1 MQLSLKCGGV
11 SWGNHRRKK
20 KKPKQIRK
28 EAVQIKP
35 IAEEQKLLKKSSN
48 KLVDILLGIL
58 LFQIFIWAVLE
69 GSTTQVSKGKTFLII
84 VFFLLIAIG
93 LSMIGNK

>member
-1 MQLSLKCGGV
+1 M
-11 SWGNHRRKK
+11 NHRRKK

-28 EAVQIKP
+28 EAVQIKT
-35 IAEEQKLLKKSSN
+35 IVEEKPLKKSSN

-58 LFQIFIWAVLE
+58 LFPILIWAVLE
-69 GSTTQVSKGKTFLII
+69 GCTTQVSKGKAFLII

>member
-1 MQLSLKCGGV
+1 M
-11 SWGNHRRKK
+11 NHRRKK

-28 EAVQIKP
+28 ETVQIKP
-35 IAEEQKLLKKSSN
+35 IVGKEKPSKESSYR
-48 KLVDILLGIL
+48 LVDIFLGIL
-58 LFQIFIWAVLE
+58 LFPILIWAVLE
-69 GSTTQVSKGKTFLII
+69 GSKTQISKGKTFLII

>member
-1 MQLSLKCGGV
+1 M
-11 SWGNHRRKK
+11 NHRRKK
-20 KKPKQIRK
+20 NKPKQIRK
-28 EAVQIKP
+28 ESVQIKP
-35 IAEEQKLLKKSSN
+35 IVEEKPLKKSSN

-58 LFQIFIWAVLE
+58 LFPIFIWAVLE

-84 VFFLLIAIG
+84 VFFILIAIR

>member
-1 MQLSLKCGGV
+1 M
-11 SWGNHRRKK
+11 NHRRKEKETETNK
-20 KKPKQIRK
+20 KRSCSDKTDSRRKP
-28 EAVQIKP
+28 
-35 IAEEQKLLKKSSN
+35 LKKSSK

-58 LFQIFIWAVLE
+58 LSIFIWAVLE

>member
-1 MQLSLKCGGV
+1 M
-11 SWGNHRRKK
+11 NHRRKK

-28 EAVQIKP
+28 ETVQIKP
-35 IAEEQKLLKKSSN
+35 KVEEKPLKESSN

-58 LFQIFIWAVLE
+58 LFPILIWAVLE
-69 GSTTQVSKGKTFLII
+69 GSKTQVSKGKTFLII
-84 VFFLLIAIG
+84 VFFILIAMG

>member
-1 MQLSLKCGGV
+1 M
-11 SWGNHRRKK
+11 NHRRKK

-28 EAVQIKP
+28 EVVQIK
-35 IAEEQKLLKKSSN
+35 IVEEKPLKKSSN
-48 KLVDILLGIL
+48 KFVDILLGIL
-58 LFQIFIWAVLE
+58 LFPILIWAVLE

-84 VFFLLIAIG
+84 VFFILIAIG

>member
-1 MQLSLKCGGV
+1 M
-11 SWGNHRRKK
+11 NHRRKK

-28 EAVQIKP
+28 KTVHIKP
-35 IAEEQKLLKKSSN
+35 IFGEEKPSKESSN
-48 KLVDILLGIL
+48 KLVGVLLSIL
-58 LFQIFIWAVLE
+58 LFPILIWAVLE
-69 GSTTQVSKGKTFLII
+69 SSEIQVSKGKTFLII

>member
-1 MQLSLKCGGV
+1 V
-11 SWGNHRRKK
+11 NHRRKK

-35 IAEEQKLLKKSSN
+35 IAEEEKLLKKSSN

-58 LFQIFIWAVLE
+58 LFPIFIWAVLE
-69 GSTTQVSKGKTFLII
+69 GSTTQVRKGKTFLII
-84 VFFLLIAIG
+84 VFFILIAIG

>member
-1 MQLSLKCGGV
+1 M
-11 SWGNHRRKK
+11 NHRRKK

-28 EAVQIKP
+28 KTVQMKP
-35 IAEEQKLLKKSSN
+35 IVGEEKPPKESSN
-48 KLVDILLGIL
+48 KLVDVLLGIL
-58 LFQIFIWAVLE
+58 LIPILIWAVM
-69 GSTTQVSKGKTFLII
+69 GSSSIQVSKGKKVLII

>member
-1 MQLSLKCGGV
+1 M
-11 SWGNHRRKK
+11 NHRRKK

-35 IAEEQKLLKKSSN
+35 IVEEEKPLKKNSN

-58 LFQIFIWAVLE
+58 LFPIFIWAVLE

-84 VFFLLIAIG
+84 VFFILIAIG

>member
-1 MQLSLKCGGV
+1 M
-11 SWGNHRRKK
+11 NHRRKK

-35 IAEEQKLLKKSSN
+35 IVEEKPLKKSSK

-58 LFQIFIWAVLE
+58 LSNFIWAVLE

-84 VFFLLIAIG
+84 VFF
-93 LSMIGNK
+93 S

>member
-1 MQLSLKCGGV
+1 M
-11 SWGNHRRKK
+11 NHRRKK

-35 IAEEQKLLKKSSN
+35 IVEEKPLKKSSK

-58 LFQIFIWAVLE
+58 LFPILY
-69 GSTTQVSKGKTFLII
+69 
-84 VFFLLIAIG
+84 G
-93 LSMIGNK
+93 LSWKVLQHK

>member
-1 MQLSLKCGGV
+1 MKSLFIIINHSKELICFEELKINLQLSLKCGGV
-11 SWGNHRRKK
+11 SWVNHRRKK

-35 IAEEQKLLKKSSN
+35 IVEEKPLKKSSN

-58 LFQIFIWAVLE
+58 LFQ
-69 GSTTQVSKGKTFLII
+69 FLY
-84 VFFLLIAIG
+84 G
-93 LSMIGNK
+93 LSWKVVQHN

>member
-1 MQLSLKCGGV
+1 M
-11 SWGNHRRKK
+11 NHRRKK

-35 IAEEQKLLKKSSN
+35 IVEEEKPLKKNSN
-48 KLVDILLGIL
+48 KLVDIFLGIL
-58 LFQIFIWAVLE
+58 FFPIFIWAVLE

-84 VFFLLIAIG
+84 VFFILIAIG

>member
-1 MQLSLKCGGV
+1 M
-11 SWGNHRRKK
+11 NHRRKK

-28 EAVQIKP
+28 ETIKIKP
-35 IAEEQKLLKKSSN
+35 IIGEEKPLKESGN

-58 LFQIFIWAVLE
+58 LCSILIWAVLE
-69 GSTTQVSKGKTFLII
+69 GSKTQVSKGKAFLII

>member
-1 MQLSLKCGGV
+1 M
-11 SWGNHRRKK
+11 NHRRKK

-35 IAEEQKLLKKSSN
+35 IVEEEKPLKKNSN

-58 LFQIFIWAVLE
+58 LFPILIWAVLE
-69 GSTTQVSKGKTFLII
+69 GCTTQVSKGKTFLII
-84 VFFLLIAIG
+84 VFFLLIAVG
-93 LSMIGNK
+93 LSMIGDK

>member
-1 MQLSLKCGGV
+1 M
-11 SWGNHRRKK
+11 NHRRKK

-28 EAVQIKP
+28 EAVRIKP
-35 IAEEQKLLKKSSN
+35 IVEEEKPLKKSSN

-84 VFFLLIAIG
+84 VFFLLIAVG
-93 LSMIGNK
+93 LSMIGDK

>member
-1 MQLSLKCGGV
+1 M
-11 SWGNHRRKK
+11 NHRRKK

-28 EAVQIKP
+28 EAVRIKP
-35 IAEEQKLLKKSSN
+35 IVEEEKPLKKSSN

-58 LFQIFIWAVLE
+58 LFPVLIWAVLE
-69 GSTTQVSKGKTFLII
+69 GCTTQVSKGKTFLII
-84 VFFLLIAIG
+84 VFFLLIAVG

>member
-1 MQLSLKCGGV
+1 M
-11 SWGNHRRKK
+11 NHRRKK

-28 EAVQIKP
+28 EAVQLKP
-35 IAEEQKLLKKSSN
+35 IVEEAKTLKKSSN

-58 LFQIFIWAVLE
+58 FFPILIWAVLE

-84 VFFLLIAIG
+84 VFFLLIAVG

>member
-1 MQLSLKCGGV
+1 M
-11 SWGNHRRKK
+11 NHRRKK

-35 IAEEQKLLKKSSN
+35 IVEEEKPLKKSGN

-58 LFQIFIWAVLE
+58 LFPILIWAVLE
-69 GSTTQVSKGKTFLII
+69 GCTTQVSKGKTFLII
-84 VFFLLIAIG
+84 VFFLLIAVG
-93 LSMIGNK
+93 LSMIGDK

>member
-1 MQLSLKCGGV
+1 M
-11 SWGNHRRKK
+11 NHRRKK

-28 EAVQIKP
+28 ESVKKKP
-35 IAEEQKLLKKSSN
+35 IVEEKPLKESSN

-58 LFQIFIWAVLE
+58 LFPILIWAVLE
-69 GSTTQVSKGKTFLII
+69 GSKTQVSKGKTFLII
-84 VFFLLIAIG
+84 IFFILIAIG

>member
-1 MQLSLKCGGV
+1 M
-11 SWGNHRRKK
+11 NHRRKK

-28 EAVQIKP
+28 EAVRIKP
-35 IAEEQKLLKKSSN
+35 IVEEEKPLKKSSN

-58 LFQIFIWAVLE
+58 LFPVLIWAVLE
-69 GSTTQVSKGKTFLII
+69 GCTIQVSKGKTFLII
-84 VFFLLIAIG
+84 VFFLLIAVG

>member
-1 MQLSLKCGGV
+1 M
-11 SWGNHRRKK
+11 NHRSKK

-35 IAEEQKLLKKSSN
+35 IVEEEKPLKKSSN

-58 LFQIFIWAVLE
+58 LFPILICAVLE
-69 GSTTQVSKGKTFLII
+69 GCTTQVSKGKTFLII
-84 VFFLLIAIG
+84 VFFLLIAVG
-93 LSMIGNK
+93 LSMIGDK

>member
-1 MQLSLKCGGV
+1 MLKGV

-35 IAEEQKLLKKSSN
+35 IVEEKPLKKSSN

-58 LFQIFIWAVLE
+58 LFPILIWAVL
-69 GSTTQVSKGKTFLII
+69 GGYTTQLSKGKTFLII

>member
-1 MQLSLKCGGV
+1 M
-11 SWGNHRRKK
+11 NHRRKK

-28 EAVQIKP
+28 ESAKTKP
-35 IAEEQKLLKKSSN
+35 IVEEKPLKESTN

-58 LFQIFIWAVLE
+58 LFPILIWAVLE
-69 GSTTQVSKGKTFLII
+69 GSKTQVSKGKTFLII
-84 VFFLLIAIG
+84 IFFILNAIG

>member
-1 MQLSLKCGGV
+1 M
-11 SWGNHRRKK
+11 NHRRKK

-28 EAVQIKP
+28 EAVRIKP
-35 IAEEQKLLKKSSN
+35 IVEEEKPLKKSSN

-58 LFQIFIWAVLE
+58 LFPILIWAVLE
-69 GSTTQVSKGKTFLII
+69 GCTTQVSKGKTFLII
-84 VFFLLIAIG
+84 VFFLLIAVG

>member
-1 MQLSLKCGGV
+1 M
-11 SWGNHRRKK
+11 NHRRKK

-28 EAVQIKP
+28 EAVQLKP
-35 IAEEQKLLKKSSN
+35 IVEEAKTLKKSSN

-58 LFQIFIWAVLE
+58 LFPILIWAVLE

-84 VFFLLIAIG
+84 VFFLLIAVG

>member
-1 MQLSLKCGGV
+1 M
-11 SWGNHRRKK
+11 NHRRKK

-28 EAVQIKP
+28 ESVKIKP
-35 IAEEQKLLKKSSN
+35 IVEEEKPLKESSN

-58 LFQIFIWAVLE
+58 LFPILIWAVLE
-69 GSTTQVSKGKTFLII
+69 GFKTQVSKGKTFLII
-84 VFFLLIAIG
+84 VFFILIAIG

>member
-1 MQLSLKCGGV
+1 MLKGV

-35 IAEEQKLLKKSSN
+35 IVEEKPLKKSSN
-48 KLVDILLGIL
+48 KLVDIL

>member
-1 MQLSLKCGGV
+1 M
-11 SWGNHRRKK
+11 NHRRKK

-28 EAVQIKP
+28 ETVQIKP
-35 IAEEQKLLKKSSN
+35 IVEEKPLKESSN

-58 LFQIFIWAVLE
+58 LIPILIWAVLE
-69 GSTTQVSKGKTFLII
+69 GSKTQISKGKTFLII
-84 VFFLLIAIG
+84 VFFILIAIG

>member
-1 MQLSLKCGGV
+1 M
-11 SWGNHRRKK
+11 NHRRKK

-28 EAVQIKP
+28 ESVKKKP
-35 IAEEQKLLKKSSN
+35 IVEEKPLKKSSN

-58 LFQIFIWAVLE
+58 LFPIFIWAVLE

-84 VFFLLIAIG
+84 VFFILITIG
-93 LSMIGNK
+93 LSMMGNK